1 MKRIL
6 VDTGHWVGAFYK
18 KDNVEWRKLGINF
31 MEWFEIQDKKNI
43 QIIITY
49 GILTEVITRLIT
61 KTSFNIANRVLNF
74 FLKNDK
80 IIIYNDAYKY
90 KEEIFEIF
98 RKFKEFTLVDA
109 EIVVRYFNLN
119 CDYLIS
125 TADEFNRC
133 RGLHCL
139 KTPI

>member
-18 KDNVEWRKLGINF
+18 RDNFKWRELGINF
-31 MEWFEIQDKKNI
+31 MEWFENQDKKNL
-43 QIIITY
+43 QIVITY

-61 KTSFNIANRVLNF
+61 KTSFKIANRVLNF
-74 FLKNDK
+74 FLESDK

-90 KEEIFEIF
+90 EEEIFDIF
-98 RKFKEFTLVDA
+98 RRFKEFTLVDA

-125 TADEFNRC
+125 TADEFKR
-133 RGLHCL
+133 
-139 KTPI
+139 K